1 MTSAL
6 LDFVLLLAGGV
17 AFFVL
22 WFVAQRY
29 LPVQHWLRKWAAASV
44 ERRGWVESAQL
55 VGAVLLMCVFVVLT
69 IAYA

>member
-1 MTSAL
+1 MHSVL
-6 LDFVLLLAGGV
+6 LDLLILLAGGV

-29 LPVQHWLRKWAAASV
+29 LPGQHWLRKWAAASV
-44 ERRGWVESAQL
+44 ERRGWVESAQW

-69 IAYA
+69 IVYA

>member
-1 MTSAL
+1 MHAVLWNL
-6 LDFVLLLAGGV
+6 LLLLAGGV

-29 LPVQHWLRKWAAASV
+29 LPVQHWLRKWAASSV
-44 ERRGWVESAQL
+44 ERRGWFESAQL
-55 VGAVLLMCVFVVLT
+55 VGAVLLVGVFVVLT